1 MAKKLKKKIVYTIQ
15 AKLIFDPE
23 ENIDISEYL
32 DNLRGIGIAEVTD
45 VETALKVAAKHGGQ
59 RRYFSI

>member
-1 MAKKLKKKIVYTIQ
+1 MPKKLSKKIVYTIS

-32 DNLRGIGIAEVTD
+32 DNLRGIGVAEVVD
-45 VETALKVAAKHGGQ
+45 VNLVDEDELDEDE
-59 RRYFSI
+59 

>member
-1 MAKKLKKKIVYTIQ
+1 MAKKKLTKKIVYTIE

-32 DNLRGIGIAEVTD
+32 DNLRGIGVAEVVD
-45 VETALKVAAKHGGQ
+45 VSLMDEDDIEDEDDG
-59 RRYFSI
+59 F